1 MIEKIIEMSDKVTG
15 ESYPVKETIAWIGG
29 DYEPVDLSAAEA
41 LTLKKYKANFQPYS
55 DGIGEVNEGEYL
67 VDDTGYC
74 SLADILKRCLR
85 QGINPVQMVDGEY
98 TEDEVMSE
106 DELSTTEAG
115 PTTQAQVVD
124 NSKENMSE
132 ASETDKQSADN
143 EQAE

>member
-1 MIEKIIEMSDKVTG
+1 MIEKIIEKSDEVTG
-15 ESYPVKETIAWIGG
+15 ESYPVKESVAWL
-29 DYEPVDLSAAEA
+29 DEASKADLAVIDGV
-41 LTLKKYKANFQPYS
+41 KYKANYQPYS
-55 DGIGEVNEGEYL
+55 DGIGEVNKGEYL

-98 TEDEVMSE
+98 TEDQVMAE
-106 DELSTTEAG
+106 DELSTTEAE

-132 ASETDKQSADN
+132 ASEADKQSADN
-143 EQAE
+143 E